1 MGSYQVVKLSDGP
14 IIVSRF
20 GADYDLVK
28 DFPESILQVK
38 HIFQEQTEPFYYIL
52 NIAEMKMDFSQ
63 LIMRLADLTDPESG
77 PYRHPLLKELI
88 LVTEAEMGLLLV
100 DAMHQ
105 EQYGAIQGT
114 LCRSEQEAIEYI
126 HSQIIA

>member
-1 MGSYQVVKLSDGP
+1 VE
-14 IIVSRF
+14 
-20 GADYDLVK
+20 
-28 DFPESILQVK
+28 DFPESIAQVGRV
-38 HIFQEQTEPFYYIL
+38 FQEQTEPFYYIL
-52 NIAEMKMDFSQ
+52 NIAEMKLDFSQ
-63 LIMRLADLTDPESG
+63 SIMRLADLTDPESG

-126 HSQIIA
+126 HSQLTV